1 MTARHDPDPRVE
13 FRILGATEIWSG
25 GVRIPLTAAKQRTVL
40 AALLISPGRFVSDAW
55 LGELLWGA
63 NPPATRTAQL
73 YTYVSR
79 LRRCCGPGLRVVR
92 RHRGYHLVLGTAW
105 FDWAAFQQLAEQGR
119 RDLVK
124 HRYAEAAACLD
135 SALKLWQGPALSDV
149 TEFLTR
155 SELPALEE
163 ARLAAIENRMAAVLA
178 LGRHA
183 AALPELTRLVAEHP
197 TRESLRGHLMVALYR
212 GDRQMDAL
220 RVYEQGRRVLQEELG
235 VVPGAALR
243 ALHRSVLL
251 EELPGPAATEVLT
264 PVPAGPRPD
273 AAPAGPAGQ
282 AAPALQRHRGPH
294 SPWLGLVPAMLP
306 MDPVGFVGR
315 RFELADVLEELRG
328 SRSGGRGVL
337 LTGEAGAG
345 KTALAVRA
353 GHICRDDFWQGQ
365 LYIDLRRESGGAKSP
380 LEVLGC
386 FLRALIPER
395 GADLPAT
402 LDERLQLYRSA
413 LSRRRVLVVLDN
425 VVDAGQVRPLL
436 ASGPGCRTLITGR
449 RSLASLDGVRAVRIG
464 RLDQAE
470 ARELLVSA
478 VGKGRLEAEP
488 GAVHRLLTACDGNP
502 LALRF
507 CAARLAARPRWPV
520 ERLVARLDQGEVRAE
535 EWGEGS
541 LDPLAGLRAGV
552 LELGPFLRP
561 VLRTLA
567 RAERGAF
574 TPAAAARRL
583 NWSEERTRMALA
595 ALVEAGLLASVGE
608 PDTVLVTPRGGG
620 AAVRPARER
629 YRCSP
634 LVRLLFREPTAG
646 LRQPS

>member
-1 MTARHDPDPRVE
+1 MMPPHYTSARTE
-13 FRILGATEIWSG
+13 FRILGSTEVWVQ

-40 AALLISPGRFVSDAW
+40 AALLISPGRFVSDVW
-55 LGELLWGA
+55 LAELLWGA
-63 NPPATRTAQL
+63 SPPATRNAQL

-124 HRYAEAAACLD
+124 HRYAEAAACLE
-135 SALKLWQGPALSDV
+135 SALKLWRGPALSDV
-149 TEFLTR
+149 TEFLSRT
-155 SELPALEE
+155 ELPALEE
-163 ARLAAIENRMAAVLA
+163 ARLGAIENRMAAVLA
-178 LGRHA
+178 LGRHV
-183 AALPELTRLVAEHP
+183 AALPELSRLVTEHP

-212 GDRQMDAL
+212 SDRQMDAL

-235 VVPGAALR
+235 VVPGTALR
-243 ALHRSVLL
+243 ALHRAVLL
-251 EELPGPAATEVLT
+251 EELPGPAAVEALA
-264 PVPAGPRPD
+264 PVASGPCSD
-273 AAPAGPAGQ
+273 AAPEGAPGRG
-282 AAPALQRHRGPH
+282 AASHQRHRGPH

-315 RFELADVLEELRG
+315 RSELADVLEVLRG
-328 SRSGGRGVL
+328 SRSGYRAVV

-365 LYIDLRRESGGAKSP
+365 LYIDLRREGGGAKSP

-395 GADLPAT
+395 GADLPET

-425 VVDAGQVRPLL
+425 VVDARQVRPLL

-449 RSLASLDGVRAVRIG
+449 RSLASLEGVRGVRVG
-464 RLDQAE
+464 RLEAAE
-470 ARELLVSA
+470 ARELVVA
-478 VGKGRLEAEP
+478 AIGGARLDAEP
-488 GAVHRLLTACDGNP
+488 GPVVRLLELCDGNP

-520 ERLVARLDQGEVRAE
+520 ARLVDRLEQAEVWPE
-535 EWGEGS
+535 GWGEGS
-541 LDPLAGLRAGV
+541 HDPLNALRAGG

-567 RAERGAF
+567 RSERGAF

-583 NWSEERTRMALA
+583 NWTEEHARMALD
-595 ALVEAGLLASVGE
+595 ALVEAGLLGSVGE
-608 PDTVLVTPRGGG
+608 PDGVFAYPSDGHP
-620 AAVRPARER
+620 AAYPAPER

-634 LVRLLFREPTAG
+634 LVRLLFSRPAQGT
-646 LRQPS
+646 P